1 MDGSFLVS
9 DFFEDRILRYA
20 RDGTLSQMYGG
31 VGEGPGEFLDLG
43 PAFILNDTVV
53 VGVDDQRRLLQMFR
67 RADGSVLGSQ
77 PYRGRVGASGY
88 SQVGQSVVFPS
99 RELRGLTSV
108 AIWSIPDQQIDYVVP
123 LPDEYVRSAIR
134 PDGFVGQFAA
144 FQSLGNSVAWED
156 TILSGMSGLNS
167 VFVSTWDG
175 ITFDTL
181 RPPAVRRRGVPEDI
195 QQRMDANDLPEG
207 PFEIS
212 SGLLGLYRLSDG
224 AIVLFHHDA
233 TLEGEQ
239 PHGTI
244 TADIYLSVIA
254 PDLSSACVDGLVP
267 HFKSMRAIHTV
278 VRDTVFLLDRRVNE
292 EEERLDSWIRM
303 YRIDTSRCSWLQME

>member
-1 MDGSFLVS
+1 MEASWAVNPIAAAWVRAAIRRWDNRWYS
-9 DFFEDRILRYA
+9 LRESSEA
-20 RDGTLSQMYGG
+20 LRLSRS
-31 VGEGPGEFLDLG
+31 GP
-43 PAFILNDTVV
+43 
-53 VGVDDQRRLLQMFR
+53 FR
-67 RADGSVLGSQ
+67 
-77 PYRGRVGASGY
+77 
-88 SQVGQSVVFPS
+88 
-99 RELRGLTSV
+99 
-108 AIWSIPDQQIDYVVP
+108 DQQIDYVVP

-181 RPPAVRRRGVPEDI
+181 QPPAVRRRGVPEDI